1 MKSYQ
6 KLLDFTL
13 SVIYVIY
20 PNHNERE
27 QFSWCSDQATC
38 RTTEQPWL
46 DSREN
51 KFPLLQ
57 RAKKVCREFSTEVK
71 RLGRKADHSKSSAET
86 KNE

>member
-13 SVIYVIY
+13 SIIYVIY
-20 PNHNERE
+20 PNHNEPE
-27 QFSWCSDQATC
+27 EFSWCGDQATC

-46 DSREN
+46 YSREN

-57 RAKKVCREFSTEVK
+57 RAKNVCRKFSKEVK
-71 RLGRKADHSKSSAET
+71 TLGCKADHSKSSTET